1 MVFPKVGN
9 GLERLLGTQEDYRAG
24 GIVAVRGFT
33 CHHQG
38 RQKMSGS
45 GRSPLFL
52 HICTNSKGSRAFIQ
66 ENKKWVD
73 LVDLLFFFMSVPI
86 VRGIATNKTKKI
98 LKQPVSLLFLNL
110 PLFLYYNLC
119 SSIFR
124 YAPLYLLQTRVVMG
138 GGRLTTQP
146 QEREKR
152 GEAHVLSWLTVA
164 LLLLFHC
171 WWLAV
176 CVGSSRW

>member
-98 LKQPVSLLFLNL
+98 LKQPVSLFFFLNL
-110 PLFLYYNLC
+110 PLFLYYFQIC
-119 SSIFR
+119 SSLFTADEGCYGWR
-124 YAPLYLLQTRVVMG
+124 KVDDAATRK
-138 GGRLTTQP
+138 
-146 QEREKR
+146 RE
-152 GEAHVLSWLTVA
+152 AW
-164 LLLLFHC
+164 
-171 WWLAV
+171 
-176 CVGSSRW
+176 GSSCAIMADSGTTTSLPLLVACSLRREFTMVVR